1 MRHHCRKIQT
11 TDMCEENKTPNV
23 CKQRWI
29 LCLPTL
35 LHKDSHQG
43 TECSWVQAALPS
55 GSDRPKSTPAK
66 RRRTPSVPGAGWQAG
81 PRSTVWAAGEVRP
94 SGVPRGLWRGG
105 GRVSKSKGP
114 QWEGSWGEGQPEH
127 SAILEH
133 VVCLRGGRIWREV
146 PVGLSLGEGLSPCSS
161 CWSHPSPVQRAPQM
175 TQKSCAPPSSSQ

>member
-1 MRHHCRKIQT
+1 
-11 TDMCEENKTPNV
+11 MCASSAGFCVSLHSFTKTPTREPSAV
-23 CKQRWI
+23 GSRQP
-29 LCLPTL
+29 CLPGATDPSQL
-35 LHKDSHQG
+35 LPEKED
-43 TECSWVQAALPS
+43 
-55 GSDRPKSTPAK
+55 PA
-66 RRRTPSVPGAGWQAG
+66 VPGAGWQAG

-133 VVCLRGGRIWREV
+133 VGGLRGGRIWREV
-146 PVGLSLGEGLSPCSS
+146 PVGLSLGAGLSPCSS
-161 CWSHPSPVQRAPQM
+161 CWSHPSPVQQAPQM